1 MAASRISTLLEYME
15 DDPDDAFTQFALA
28 REYLK
33 VGDVEKALSYYEK
46 LAEEQPRYVG
56 TYFHLGK
63 LYEKMGRKEEAIETF
78 RAGAKVALEEGDA
91 HARAE
96 LQDALL
102 AAEGIGFDD

>member
-1 MAASRISTLLEYME
+1 MAMNRISTLLEYME
-15 DDPDDAFTQFALA
+15 ADPDDAFTQFALA

-33 VGDVEKALSYYEK
+33 VGEVSEALSYYEQ
-46 LAEEQPRYVG
+46 LITDHPQYVG

-63 LYEKMGRKEEAIETF
+63 LYEKMGRKEDAIETY
-78 RAGAKVALEEGDA
+78 RNGAKVALEEGDT

-102 AAEGIGFDD
+102 AAEGVGFDE